1 MTLTKN
7 CIEPINRY
15 LDEWIESLPDDK
27 LAEIY
32 DNTRWD
38 VMDIMERIKI
48 HDEWCNSL
56 SEWTSHLAMPKV
68 NSDRGSYDTDW
79 DIYDT
84 MVRNLIINYGD

>member
-1 MTLTKN
+1 
-7 CIEPINRY
+7 
-15 LDEWIESLPDDK
+15 
-27 LAEIY
+27 
-32 DNTRWD
+32 
-38 VMDIMERIKI
+38 MDIMGRIKI

-68 NSDRGSYDTDW
+68 NSDRGSCDTDW